1 MAVTRRHLL
10 RSSAASLTLPL
21 LSACASPFASPS
33 AEAGRTVFLHGVA
46 SGDPSQDSIVLW
58 TRATPQQDG
67 APLTVGWT
75 LYTDPQSQRPL
86 RRGEVS
92 THGGRDY
99 TVKVIVDGLDPGRT
113 YNYRFFA
120 AREASPPGPDPHPS
134 GPGRRSP
141 AHCLHLL
148 FPLALRLLQRLR
160 CYGAA
165 QRPRPCAPSWRLH
178 L

>member
-113 YNYRFFA
+113 YYYRFFA
-120 AREASPPGPDPHPS
+120 AREASPLGRTRTLPGPGFD
-134 GPGRRSP
+134 
-141 AHCLHLL
+141 HLRI
-148 FPLALRLLQRLR
+148 AYTS
-160 CYGAA
+160 C
-165 QRPRPCAPSWRLH
+165 SH
-178 L
+178 